1 MPLLLLHTRTQFHDH
16 RSVTKVHGIT
26 HRLRQLLAARG
37 EGAGLYGVFKPIS
50 EEHGSLV
57 LLDGPHFL
65 RYGVSD
71 RAAALPYML
80 LVPETTGERGEGGRR
95 EGGKEGGRGEKG
107 GRKEGGRKEGERRED
122 GGRKGGGR
130 RCD

>member
-1 MPLLLLHTRTQFHDH
+1 
-16 RSVTKVHGIT
+16 
-26 HRLRQLLAARG
+26 
-37 EGAGLYGVFKPIS
+37 VFKPIS

-80 LVPETTGERGEGGRR
+80 LVPETTGGRGEGG
-95 EGGKEGGRGEKG
+95 KG
-107 GRKEGGRKEGERRED
+107 GRRED
-122 GGRKGGGR
+122 GGRKAGGRKEKGRGKEDRKAVGRREGERREKGGRTGGGR
-130 RCD
+130 EEEEGVIKIPMRCQCQCYDSRI